1 MVKTIDEYVVE
12 VLRDKQDLLVYMQDA
27 DIGELI

>member
-1 MVKTIDEYVVE
+1 MVKTIDEHVVE